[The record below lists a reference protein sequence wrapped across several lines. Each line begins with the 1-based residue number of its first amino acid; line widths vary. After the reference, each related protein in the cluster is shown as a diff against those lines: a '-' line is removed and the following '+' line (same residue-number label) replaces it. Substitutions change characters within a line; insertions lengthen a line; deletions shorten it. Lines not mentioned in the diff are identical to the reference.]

1 MLLSRTEND
10 MQRSTLVLGLAS
22 LAGAPILI
30 LPQRRVTPGRNLV
43 VGLSLLCL
51 VGLMAGLA
59 LSICEHFNR
68 D

>member
-1 MLLSRTEND
+1 
-10 MQRSTLVLGLAS
+10 MQRSTLILGLAS

-30 LPQRRVTPGRNLV
+30 LPEPRATLGSNLV

-59 LSICEHFNR
+59 SWFWEHQNR